1 MTRAPDWTRD
11 EVILACDLVYRN
23 DWIAMYGDDPRVIE
37 LSGLLQRLEIHA
49 PETRGDLFRNP
60 NGVGRKT
67 ADIATRHPDYQ
78 GKPTNGSK
86 IDREVLQDFIDDPV
100 RMTAIASAIRKA
112 ADTGVASRIGYDL
125 DLGAEPV
132 HEGRVLERLHLSR
145 ERNPK
150 LRARKIAAVRRATGT
165 IACQACGFNFA
176 VTYGDRGADYIEC
189 HHRVPLH
196 ASGPTTTSLDDL
208 VLICSNCHRMIHHQA
223 PWLTF
228 EQLCDLLDHQS
239 RLA

>member
-11 EVILACDLVYRN
+11 EVILACEIVYHN
-23 DWIAMYGDDPRVIE
+23 NWDGMHQDDPRVIE

-78 GKPTNGSK
+78 GKPTNGSR
-86 IDREVLQDFIDDPV
+86 IDREVLQDFLDDPV
-100 RMTAIASAIRKA
+100 RMTAIARAIREA
-112 ADTGVASRIGYDL
+112 AGAGAASQIGYDL
-125 DLGAEPV
+125 DLEAEPV
-132 HEGRVLERLHLSR
+132 REGRVLERLHLSR
-145 ERNPK
+145 ERDPK

-176 VTYGDRGADYIEC
+176 VTYGDRGADFIEC

-196 ASGPTTTSLDDL
+196 ISGPTTTRPDDL
-208 VLICSNCHRMIHHQA
+208 VLLCSNCHRMIHRQA

-228 EQLCDLLDHQS
+228 EELCDLLDHQS
-239 RLA
+239 SLA